1 MPTVHRVMLR
11 ISNLVTTRATSGGM
25 SLAVAF
31 LALIPSQLVAGG
43 PKYVAGVNFF
53 NPGVVGQPVR
63 WQSGLV
69 QYFVDQGPLN
79 ATVDHQQ
86 AQQWSMPPPQCGAP
100 ARCWP
105 HRSPRPSPPWMA
117 RWFSRLPPCLASQ
130 PVWWVWRPL
139 ETAVHCLSRWNAI
152 LDSPAW
158 NPDGRFCTTA
168 PSQLGPHPFWLVPS
182 P

>member
-1 MPTVHRVMLR
+1 MESTVPTVHRVMLR

-69 QYFVDQGPLN
+69 QYFVDQGPLI
-79 ATVDHQQ
+79 AAVDHQQ
-86 AQQWSMPPPQCGAP
+86 ATAMVDAAAAVWSASPLLATQVATAISALDGTVVFTPASMPGIPTSLVGVA
-100 ARCWP
+100 ATGN
-105 HRSPRPSPPWMA
+105 SST
-117 RWFSRLPPCLASQ
+117 LPVA
-130 PVWWVWRPL
+130 L
-139 ETAVHCLSRWNAI
+139 ERY
-152 LDSPAW
+152 P
-158 NPDGRFCTTA
+158 
-168 PSQLGPHPFWLVPS
+168 
-182 P
+182 